1 MLSLT
6 PELLVSPES
15 RVFSHL
21 LRYSKKVHIT
31 ERKRQRDRGR
41 ETERLETQRQKDM
54 RDEIHRER

>member
-21 LRYSKKVHIT
+21 LCYSKKVHIT

>member
-1 MLSLT
+1 MLGLT

-21 LRYSKKVHIT
+21 LCYSKKVHIT

-41 ETERLETQRQKDM
+41 ET
-54 RDEIHRER
+54 HREIRDTETERYER